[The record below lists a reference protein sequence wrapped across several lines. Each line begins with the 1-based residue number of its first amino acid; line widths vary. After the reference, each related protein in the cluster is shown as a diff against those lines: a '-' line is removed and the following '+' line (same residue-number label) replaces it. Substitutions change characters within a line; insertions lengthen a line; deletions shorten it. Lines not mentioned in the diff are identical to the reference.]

1 MVTPWGEKYRKSDYK
16 YWFPWQLWATEIW
29 GTWTEWNFPEYV
41 LNCRGVCL
49 GMEACIGRAYSFLLN
64 RELQE
69 QVSIKS
75 VENKLC
81 NYILHMIV
89 FPFQMEKQ
97 KGWNVKVINL
107 ENAFGSIKR
116 TFLSTAGLEAFGLT
130 LQNDIIFSQG

>member
-1 MVTPWGEKYRKSDYK
+1 
-16 YWFPWQLWATEIW
+16 
-29 GTWTEWNFPEYV
+29 
-41 LNCRGVCL
+41 
-49 GMEACIGRAYSFLLN
+49 MEACIGRAYSFLLN

-97 KGWNVKVINL
+97 KG
-107 ENAFGSIKR
+107 
-116 TFLSTAGLEAFGLT
+116 
-130 LQNDIIFSQG
+130 